1 MLTTRE
7 PKIFR
12 LQATLVV
19 VLVRFRL
26 LNTALVFQVKI
37 REKKENYNTL
47 QRSIIETCKICDK
60 WTRDTP
66 SSRILVTS
74 FFFAQRLWSS
84 KDLKSLK
91 ALAGWQWKKK
101 IFFRKRSLSCQ
112 SSLLSLSLSSS
123 LSKSLTPKHMH
134 VHLLTVHSR

>member
-1 MLTTRE
+1 MLTKRE

-26 LNTALVFQVKI
+26 LNTTLVFQVKI

-91 ALAGWQWKKK
+91 ALAGWQWKKRY
-101 IFFRKRSLSCQ
+101 FSENVPCHA
-112 SSLLSLSLSSS
+112 SLLFSLYLSSS
-123 LSKSLTPKHMH
+123 LSKSLTPKHIH